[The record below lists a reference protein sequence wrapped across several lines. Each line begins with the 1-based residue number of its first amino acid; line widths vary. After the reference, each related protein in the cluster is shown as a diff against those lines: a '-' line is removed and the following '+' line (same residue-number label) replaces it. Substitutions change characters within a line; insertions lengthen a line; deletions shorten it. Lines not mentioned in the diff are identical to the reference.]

1 MKSCSNYGSPSPIQP
16 LLDPLSSMLESWTQL
31 QILVT
36 AQTSMFYQLKI
47 PYTESLTFIIFLFCL
62 GSPIL
67 DLDKPNSLELWYIHH
82 ALASYSPSSPYFTWW
97 FSFCPS
103 LAVQTS
109 SPLFLSALA
118 LDHTQAS
125 WGSSICPPLWPS
137 MSVIQLQGTW
147 TISSRGH
154 CVRL

>member
-67 DLDKPNSLELWYIHH
+67 DLDKPNSLEL
-82 ALASYSPSSPYFTWW
+82 
-97 FSFCPS
+97 
-103 LAVQTS
+103 
-109 SPLFLSALA
+109 
-118 LDHTQAS
+118 
-125 WGSSICPPLWPS
+125 
-137 MSVIQLQGTW
+137 
-147 TISSRGH
+147 
-154 CVRL
+154 